1 MEIPNSLKT
10 VLKRLRL
17 SGILLSLPERIA
29 YARKAKL
36 SEENFLEL
44 VLQDEID
51 RRDQH
56 NLTRRLEQA
65 NFAEEQTLENF
76 DWDAPLSFDRH
87 RVRELFGL
95 GFIERHEDA
104 LFMGPTGVGKT
115 FLASAVGHTAC
126 RAGYNVLFVRAD
138 SLFKQLHQAR
148 ADHSQD
154 KLLRR
159 LLGPELLII
168 DDFALRRMDAIQSS
182 DVYELIVERHRRSS
196 TVLTSN
202 RSVEEWIPLFDDP
215 VLAQSA
221 LDRLAHNAYHVVIE
235 GDSYRKRLQPS
246 VRGESLRRPNTGA
259 DSEVG
264 FQAPS

>member
-1 MEIPNSLKT
+1 MEIQTSLKS

-17 SGILLSLPERIA
+17 SGILLSLPQRIA

-65 NFAEEQTLENF
+65 NFAETQTLEEF
-76 DWDAPLSFDRH
+76 DWDAPVSFERH
-87 RVRELFGL
+87 RMRELFGL
-95 GFIERHEDA
+95 GFIERHEDVI
-104 LFMGPTGVGKT
+104 FMGPTGVGKT
-115 FLASAVGHTAC
+115 FLASALGHAAC
-126 RAGYNVLFVRAD
+126 RAGYNVLFIRAD
-138 SLFKQLHQAR
+138 ALFKQLHQAR
-148 ADHSQD
+148 ADYSQE

-159 LLGPELLII
+159 LLGPDLLIL
-168 DDFALRRMDAIQSS
+168 DDFALRRMDATQSS

-196 TVLTSN
+196 TILTSN

-221 LDRLAHNAYHVVIE
+221 LDRLAHNAYHLLIE
-235 GDSYRKRLQPS
+235 GESYRKRLQPS
-246 VRGESLRRPNTGA
+246 LRGESRHGA
-259 DSEVG
+259 GGLDSRT
-264 FQAPS
+264 QLQP

>member
-1 MEIPNSLKT
+1 ML
-10 VLKRLRL
+10 VRRLV
-17 SGILLSLPERIA
+17 SLPERIA

-76 DWDAPLSFDRH
+76 DWDAPVSFDRH

-95 GFIERHEDA
+95 GFIERHEDV

-115 FLASAVGHTAC
+115 FLASAVGHAAC

-138 SLFKQLHQAR
+138 SLFKQLNQAR

-159 LLGPELLII
+159 LLGPELL
-168 DDFALRRMDAIQSS
+168 
-182 DVYELIVERHRRSS
+182 SS
-196 TVLTSN
+196 TTLRYGVWTQFSRAMSTS
-202 RSVEEWIPLFDDP
+202 SSS
-215 VLAQSA
+215 SA
-221 LDRLAHNAYHVVIE
+221 TDAAR
-235 GDSYRKRLQPS
+235 PS
-246 VRGESLRRPNTGA
+246 SPAIAV
-259 DSEVG
+259 
-264 FQAPS
+264 

>member
-1 MEIPNSLKT
+1 MQIQTSLKS

-29 YARKAKL
+29 YARKTKL

-56 NLTRRLEQA
+56 NLARRLAQA
-65 NFAEEQTLENF
+65 NFAETQTLEEF
-76 DWDAPLSFDRH
+76 DWDAPVSFDRH
-87 RVRELFGL
+87 RMRDLFGL
-95 GFIERHEDA
+95 GFIERHEDVI
-104 LFMGPTGVGKT
+104 FMGPTGVGKT
-115 FLASAVGHTAC
+115 FLASALGHAAC

-138 SLFKQLHQAR
+138 ALFKQLHQAR
-148 ADHSQD
+148 ADYSQE

-159 LLGPELLII
+159 LLGPDLLIL
-168 DDFALRRMDAIQSS
+168 DDFALRRMDPTQSS
-182 DVYELIVERHRRSS
+182 DIYELIVERHRRSP
-196 TVLTSN
+196 TILTSN

-221 LDRLAHNAYHVVIE
+221 LDRLAHNAHHVVIE
-235 GDSYRKRLQPS
+235 GESYRKRLQPS
-246 VRGESLRRPNTGA
+246 RRNESLPHAGGEPDSGDQARP
-259 DSEVG
+259 
-264 FQAPS
+264 

>member
-1 MEIPNSLKT
+1 MQIPTSLKT
-10 VLKRLRL
+10 VLKRLKL

-65 NFAEEQTLENF
+65 HFAEEQTLEQF
-76 DWDAPLSFDRH
+76 DWDAPITFDRN
-87 RVRELFGL
+87 RVRDLFGL
-95 GFIERHEDA
+95 GFVERHEDV

-115 FLASAVGHTAC
+115 FLASAVGHAAC

-148 ADHSQD
+148 ADYSHD

-159 LLGPELLII
+159 LLGPEVLII
-168 DDFALRRMDAIQSS
+168 DDFALRRMDSLQSS

-196 TVLTSN
+196 TILTSN

-246 VRGESLRRPNTGA
+246 LRGESLPRPNA
-259 DSEVG
+259 SAASELE

>member
-1 MEIPNSLKT
+1 MEIQTSLKT

-29 YARKAKL
+29 YARKTKL

-56 NLTRRLEQA
+56 NLARRLEQA
-65 NFAEEQTLENF
+65 HFVEEQTLEQF
-76 DWDAPLSFDRH
+76 DWDAPVSFDRN
-87 RVRELFGL
+87 RIRDLFGL
-95 GFIERHEDA
+95 SFIERHEDV

-115 FLASAVGHTAC
+115 FLASAVGHAAC
-126 RAGYNVLFVRAD
+126 RAGYTVLFVRAD
-138 SLFKQLHQAR
+138 SMFKQLLQAR

-159 LLGPELLII
+159 LLGPELLIV
-168 DDFALRRMDAIQSS
+168 DDFALRRMDAAQSS

-196 TVLTSN
+196 TILTSN

-221 LDRLAHNAYHVVIE
+221 LDRIAHNAYHVVIE

-246 VRGESLRRPNTGA
+246 ARGESSRRPNVGS
-259 DSEVG
+259 DSDVE